1 MRESLISKLPSGE
14 PLVSVH
20 LRLTHKG
27 APIYECAGE
36 VNQRG
41 LQATA
46 RTAFDIPA
54 QSVSVRISP
63 LNGTLSR
70 VVSIGIGTRAV
81 AARTLQTGARPIPS
95 AILVAVEAC
104 GAPRRAAA
112 FVPIRLFHLTAFPIL
127 RPDYIL
133 VSR

>member
-41 LQATA
+41 LEATA
-46 RTAFDIPA
+46 RTKVVRAIIRME
-54 QSVSVRISP
+54 QGNLSNVKSVGEGALEFRIDFGPGYRVYFVRRGEA
-63 LNGTLSR
+63 L
-70 VVSIGIGTRAV
+70 V
-81 AARTLQTGARPIPS
+81 
-95 AILVAVEAC
+95 ILVA
-104 GAPRRAAA
+104 GGDKRTQDHD
-112 FVPIRLFHLTAFPIL
+112 ITTAIKL
-127 RPDYIL
+127 ARDL
-133 VSR
+133 